1 MKKILSLLLSLV
13 LISCASLLKP
23 ISNVYSEDK
32 NISNILDDIKNNNDI
47 QDIKKIEF
55 DNKKQEIKSIED
67 VNLNSKLLNLDDGT
81 YLIDRGYGWVLG
93 DDASFLNSGFA
104 NPGETVMIQNGKM
117 VGTEHNIITGSGVGF
132 DLKVVKLAVELLYEH
147 TISDETNI
155 LAGFSLKA
163 PSNKSLYV
171 KTYATYRWFD
181 MIKVKNR
188 SLIEHSATYEPNG
201 TWAKRVIYNSGET
214 VDQNA
219 LKEKVAR
226 NILGEPEI
234 IDIENTI
241 SVIGLDYIKNL
252 DILINSSSSSLEVAN
267 RSNTKI
273 HPGFFSNDYFGIT
286 LSDKFGKEK
295 ASMKMSGNDYSN
307 DPKFDQFNKIAYSI
321 GDIITI
327 YHEEPFRLKI
337 SGSIS
342 GNQNKNNKIQRYR
355 ITENGLNSLNDNE
368 ILPSGTYHITNDK
381 QQKQWY
387 IANEKENNIILSTEQ
402 KPKGYTWVIIYNEYR
417 NAYQIINDSTKQQL
431 ILNPYNELYLT
442 EPNSYPYTDQFFWEF
457 IKNEN
462 GTYTIKNKGKNI
474 VFDSRK
480 GSPLGTST
488 YEKNNINQQF
498 FLFYGINDEN

>member
-171 KTYATYRWFD
+171 KTYATYR
-181 MIKVKNR
+181 
-188 SLIEHSATYEPNG
+188 
-201 TWAKRVIYNSGET
+201 
-214 VDQNA
+214 
-219 LKEKVAR
+219 
-226 NILGEPEI
+226 
-234 IDIENTI
+234 
-241 SVIGLDYIKNL
+241 
-252 DILINSSSSSLEVAN
+252 
-267 RSNTKI
+267 
-273 HPGFFSNDYFGIT
+273 
-286 LSDKFGKEK
+286 
-295 ASMKMSGNDYSN
+295 
-307 DPKFDQFNKIAYSI
+307 
-321 GDIITI
+321 
-327 YHEEPFRLKI
+327 
-337 SGSIS
+337 
-342 GNQNKNNKIQRYR
+342 
-355 ITENGLNSLNDNE
+355 
-368 ILPSGTYHITNDK
+368 
-381 QQKQWY
+381 
-387 IANEKENNIILSTEQ
+387 
-402 KPKGYTWVIIYNEYR
+402 
-417 NAYQIINDSTKQQL
+417 
-431 ILNPYNELYLT
+431 
-442 EPNSYPYTDQFFWEF
+442 
-457 IKNEN
+457 
-462 GTYTIKNKGKNI
+462 
-474 VFDSRK
+474 
-480 GSPLGTST
+480 
-488 YEKNNINQQF
+488 
-498 FLFYGINDEN
+498 